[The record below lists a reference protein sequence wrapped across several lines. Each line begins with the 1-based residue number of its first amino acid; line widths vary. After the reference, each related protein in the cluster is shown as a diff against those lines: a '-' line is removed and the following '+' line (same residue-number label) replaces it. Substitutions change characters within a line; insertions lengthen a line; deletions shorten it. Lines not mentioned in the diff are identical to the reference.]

1 MNIAISIAITGGIG
15 GIERNIFTVTRALRS
30 HSIDIYTMQYHT
42 SGFDPRGDNVRI
54 RWFEQKR
61 DKLHVEIDDK
71 KEYDLYFYYAACHPV
86 YIGDYL
92 NVKKK
97 IVVPNGNNVRE
108 IEHYF
113 DYVFCQAEDGI
124 RYFDDMS
131 KKLLITPCV
140 IIPVDHKKALAN
152 LPEEFFL
159 TVFNPY
165 DRICKYDDG
174 MKPYKGY
181 DILYEMAD
189 HFPMPLIWCH
199 SDQSISSGHNILDH
213 PNIIHMHDL
222 NQEQLYYLYEHATA
236 YVSFS
241 REESFGWSL
250 ADAIMFDKP
259 IISKRVGVISSLDP
273 EEKGLYLYKTKEELK
288 GLLQKDKFEKGEYD
302 KSPFAPERFEK
313 KLLSLTKRE

>member
-30 HSIDIYTMQYHT
+30 HSIDIHTMQYHT
-42 SGFDPRGDNVRI
+42 SGFDPKADNVRI
-54 RWFEQKR
+54 RWFEQIG
-61 DKLHVEIDDK
+61 DSLHIEIDDRK
-71 KEYDLYFYYAACHPV
+71 KYDFYFYYAACHPV
-86 YIGDYL
+86 YIGDHL
-92 NVKKK
+92 NVKRK
-97 IVVPNGNNVRE
+97 IVIPNGNDVRK

-113 DYVFCQAEDGI
+113 DYVFCQADDGV
-124 RYFDDMS
+124 RYFDNMA

-140 IIPVDHKKALAN
+140 IIPVDHNEVVPN
-152 LPEEFFL
+152 LPEKFFL

-165 DRICKYDDG
+165 DRICKYEDG

-181 DILYEMAD
+181 DILYETAE
-189 HFPMPLIWCH
+189 HFSMPLIWCH
-199 SDQSISSGHNILDH
+199 SDQSIPSKHNILDQ
-213 PNIIHMHDL
+213 PNIIHMHNL

-259 IISKRVGVISSLDP
+259 IISKKIGIISSLDT
-273 EEKGLYLYKTKEELK
+273 EEKGLYLYKNKEELK
-288 GLLQKDKFEKGEYD
+288 KLVRRKKFTKGEYD
-302 KSPFAPERFEK
+302 KSPFAPARFENR
-313 KLLSLTKRE
+313 LLSLI